1 MLGPD
6 VEKNTGVRLKGVIDA
21 GFSQNDTTSDGIAP
35 KHANTNH
42 PVTGP
47 ADEGFQLNAIQ
58 LTLEKQIKSNV
69 IPRVTPLPGP
79 RPDAFSWGFTA
90 EVLYGRNGLP
100 ASMFGFDKKWGI
112 NRPGNED
119 PVAAAMNRD
128 LYLAMP
134 QTYLQAYLPIL
145 DGVAITAGR
154 FGAGVGYE
162 IPPATRPTP
171 NFFYS
176 YSYALVAQPDQVSG
190 VLLST
195 NLYRG
200 EAGLLAAELGVV
212 VGRQNWQDNNAQQS
226 VLGALRYRTPDMQ
239 TWVDYSFMSGD
250 EQNDVDHDIQMPVSR
265 ILSDQGLRRE
275 HHSLVVQHQL
285 TAKWKLI
292 VEGLYGR
299 QEGDRSQAVDLV
311 TGQPFSGARYRGV
324 NATARYQHS
333 DTVEYGVRLE
343 RFEDPDGFALF
354 PTTAVAGTFNAI
366 SLGVNWSPTH
376 HIVVRPEFRYDWQSD
391 HGDANAYGNGH
402 DDRQATLS
410 VDAKYYF

>member
-6 VEKNTGVRLKGVIDA
+6 FEKSTGVRIKGVIDV
-21 GFSQNDTTSDGIAP
+21 GFSQNDNTSDGISP
-35 KHANTNH
+35 KQGSGNH
-42 PVTGP
+42 PITGP
-47 ADEGFQLNAIQ
+47 ADEGFQLNAFQ
-58 LTLEKQIKSNV
+58 LTVEKQIKSNV

-79 RPDAFSWGFTA
+79 RPDEFSWGFTA
-90 EVLYGRNGLP
+90 ELLYGRNALP
-100 ASMFGFDKKWGI
+100 AAMFGFDQHWGI
-112 NRPGNED
+112 NRPGNVD
-119 PVAAAMNRD
+119 PVEAATNRD
-128 LYLAMP
+128 NYLAMP
-134 QTYLQAYLPIL
+134 QAFLQAYIPVL
-145 DGVAITAGR
+145 DGLAITAGR
-154 FGAGVGYE
+154 FGSGVGYE
-162 IPPATRPTP
+162 IPPPTRPSP

-200 EAGLLAAELGVV
+200 SAGLLAAEFGVA

-250 EQNDVDHDIQMPVSR
+250 EQNDIDHDIQMPVSR
-265 ILSDQGLRRE
+265 ILADEGLRRE

-285 TAKWKLI
+285 TPQWKVI

-299 QEGDRSQAVDLV
+299 QEGDRSNAIDLV
-311 TGQPFSGARYRGV
+311 TGQPFSGAHYRGV
-324 NATARYQHS
+324 NATARYKYS
-333 DTVEYGVRLE
+333 ETLEYGVRLE

-354 PTTAVAGTFNAI
+354 PTTAVAGTFNAVT
-366 SLGVNWSPTH
+366 LGVNWNPTPH
-376 HIVVRPEFRYDWQSD
+376 VLVRPEIRYDWQSD
-391 HGDANAYGNGH
+391 NGEEKAFANAR
-402 DDRQATLS
+402 DDRQTTLS